1 MHCMVEECDSLPLVL
16 KVIGGIMFGKTSIE
30 LEWEPLLKKL
40 RESHVQERNVGHKL
54 YDCLKL
60 RYDILDE
67 DDQRLKDCFFYFIAF
82 LGDYIFTFENLL

>member
-1 MHCMVEECDSLPLVL
+1 MHCMVEECDSLPLAL

-40 RESHVQERNVGHKL
+40 RESRVQERNVGQKL

-82 LGDYIFTFENLL
+82 LEDYIFTFENLL